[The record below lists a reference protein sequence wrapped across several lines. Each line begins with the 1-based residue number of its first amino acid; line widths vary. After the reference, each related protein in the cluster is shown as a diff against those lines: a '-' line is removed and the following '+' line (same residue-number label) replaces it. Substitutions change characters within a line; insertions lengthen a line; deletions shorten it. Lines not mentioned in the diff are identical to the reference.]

1 MFDAIIPLR
10 SGSKGIKNKNLIKF
24 KGELLVNFTVKK
36 LLKINDIRRI
46 FILTDSTSYK
56 KKIIK
61 NKKIDLSYNRPK
73 KISRDNSSINEVVL
87 DFLKKKGKECGI
99 EKVLFFHVTTPLVSI
114 KEIKKTINFIKLR
127 KIDSL
132 IHVSEMIE
140 PPYECI
146 TKKGLN
152 WKLLT
157 SKYVTNRQNFKKIYF
172 ITGSMYYFTR
182 NFFLKSKRVYNNKT
196 YAYEVDKINF
206 IDINTAFDYE
216 NAKLLINKKIRN

>member
-24 KGELLVNFTVKK
+24 KGDLLVNFTLKK
-36 LLKINDIRRI
+36 LLKINEIRRI
-46 FILTDSTSYK
+46 FVLTDSKKYK

-61 NKKIDLSYNRPK
+61 NKKVDLNYNRPK
-73 KISRDNSSINEVVL
+73 NLSGDNSSVNALIN
-87 DFLKKKGKECGI
+87 DFLKKEGKKRKINEI
-99 EKVLFFHVTTPLVSI
+99 LLFQVTTPLISL
-114 KEIKKTINFIKLR
+114 KEIKKTIKFIKNK
-127 KIDSL
+127 KIKSL

-146 TKKGLN
+146 TKKGFG
-152 WKLLT
+152 WSILT
-157 SKYVTNRQNFKKIYF
+157 KKFVINRQNYKKYYF
-172 ITGSMYYFTR
+172 ITGSMYYFTKK
-182 NFFLKSKRVYNNKT
+182 FFLKFKKTYNIKS

-206 IDINTAFDYE
+206 VDINTNFDYE

>member
-10 SGSKGIKNKNLIKF
+10 SGSKGIKDKNLIKF

-36 LLKINDIRRI
+36 LLKIKEIRRI
-46 FILTDSTSYK
+46 FILTDSNNYK

-73 KISRDNSSINEVVL
+73 RISKDNSSINEVIL
-87 DFLKKKGKECGI
+87 DFLKKRGKQLKI
-99 EKVLFFHVTTPLVSI
+99 QSVLFFHVTTPLISI
-114 KEIKKTINFIKLR
+114 KEIKKTIDFIKR
-127 KIDSL
+127 KKINSL

-146 TKKGLN
+146 TKKGFG

-157 SKYVTNRQNFKKIYF
+157 SKYVTNRQNFKKYYF

-182 NFFLKSKRVYNNKT
+182 NFFLKSKRVYNEKT